1 MASVTYTTQLL
12 NSVLM
17 LVNLL
22 MRFYDIDSGHIF
34 IDGQNIQDI
43 SRKNLRRNVAI
54 VLQDTVLF
62 SDTILA
68 NLKYGRESASKEEVE
83 QAVSMSRCGDLLQSR
98 RGAGTP
104 FSPGQAR
111 ASARDSVSRCAIVE
125 SPLSQSIVN
134 SRICLIDIPAR
145 LRDAMINNLSKS
157 DSLNIRFP
165 F

>member
-12 NSVLM
+12 NGVLM

-34 IDGQNIQDI
+34 IEKIQDI

-83 QAVSMSRCGDLLQSR
+83 QAVSMSRCGDLLQSLPR
-98 RGAGTP
+98 GWDTILSGAGE
-104 FSPGQAR
+104 SISQGQR
-111 ASARDSVSRCAIVE
+111 QPRC
-125 SPLSQSIVN
+125 N
-134 SRICLIDIPAR
+134 SGVTLITKYRKFQD
-145 LRDAMINNLSKS
+145 L
-157 DSLNIRFP
+157 LN
-165 F
+165 

>member
-54 VLQDTVLF
+54 VLQDTLLF

-83 QAVSMSRCGDLLQSR
+83 QAVSMSRCGDLLQSLPR
-98 RGAGTP
+98 GWDTILSGAGE
-104 FSPGQAR
+104 SISQGQR
-111 ASARDSVSRCAIVE
+111 Q
-125 SPLSQSIVN
+125 PLCN
-134 SRICLIDIPAR
+134 SGVTLITKYRKFQD
-145 LRDAMINNLSKS
+145 L
-157 DSLNIRFP
+157 LN
-165 F
+165 